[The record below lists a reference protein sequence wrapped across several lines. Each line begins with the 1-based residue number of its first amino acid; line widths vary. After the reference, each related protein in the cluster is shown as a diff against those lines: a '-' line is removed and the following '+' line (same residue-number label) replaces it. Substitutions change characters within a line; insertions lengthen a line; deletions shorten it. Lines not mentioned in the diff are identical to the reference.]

1 MPRIAGV
8 ITKKNIK
15 GELTHVTI
23 DVKKHKDSIT
33 PFLEKLGITTK
44 TQFQKDREGG
54 LTIEEA
60 RARSH
65 KAIDDMF
72 LKKRLT
78 LSKSNK

>member
-8 ITKKNIK
+8 VEKKNIK
-15 GELTHVTI
+15 GELTYVTI
-23 DVKKHKDSIT
+23 DVKKHRDAIS

-60 RARSH
+60 RALSLAH
-65 KAIDDMF
+65 
-72 LKKRLT
+72 LKT
-78 LSKSNK
+78 LKWRK

>member
-8 ITKKNIK
+8 VEKKNIK
-15 GELTHVTI
+15 GELTYVTI
-23 DVKKHKDSIT
+23 DVKKHRDAIS

-60 RARSH
+60 RA
-65 KAIDDMF
+65 KTKKF
-72 LKKRLT
+72 LETLPWKK
-78 LSKSNK
+78 

>member
-23 DVKKHKDSIT
+23 DVKKHKDSIA

-65 KAIDDMF
+65 KAIGAMF
-72 LKKRLT
+72 LKKKINT
-78 LSKSNK
+78 E

>member
-8 ITKKNIK
+8 IAKKNIK

-23 DVKKHKDSIT
+23 DVKKHKDNIT

-54 LTIEEA
+54 IGLEEF
-60 RARSH
+60 RKRMH
-65 KAIDDMF
+65 KHIDDMPW
-72 LKKRLT
+72 KK
-78 LSKSNK
+78 